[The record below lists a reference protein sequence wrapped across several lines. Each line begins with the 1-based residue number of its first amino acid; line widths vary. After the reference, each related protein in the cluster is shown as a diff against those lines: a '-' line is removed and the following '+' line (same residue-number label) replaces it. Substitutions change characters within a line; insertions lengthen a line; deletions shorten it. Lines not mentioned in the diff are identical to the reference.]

1 MFTPIPQYRI
11 NKSWI
16 TSFSHTFLTK
26 PQLQADCGGNHACS
40 FGMSADKLL
49 KQAEFN
55 TTFPV
60 GKRSLHIPGQFGII
74 GHQEFNAKHS
84 ACIST
89 NDSLHFVTQASITCV
104 K

>member
-1 MFTPIPQYRI
+1 MLVPLACQQV
-11 NKSWI
+11 N
-16 TSFSHTFLTK
+16 FSNRQSLTQ
-26 PQLQADCGGNHACS
+26 P
-40 FGMSADKLL
+40 
-49 KQAEFN
+49 
-55 TTFPV
+55 FPV
-60 GKRSLHIPGQFGII
+60 GKRSLHIPGQFGIT